1 MVKYGTI
8 NNKIIIEMAFTDN
21 NMEKFTYNFF
31 NNKGLYNMQINILQQ
46 NSKQDS
52 SINENLNECAAAAAT
67 QQLGG
72 NNLENNYIT
81 IEDLNQHLILGGTS
95 SISKV
100 LQNRKEALE
109 YKREQKEKT
118 KQPPPAQPTKPSQP
132 PQPPQQPDDNTQL
145 LTTEKFL
152 QNHNTNK
159 NIQYKIQLIIPN
171 NNNDL
176 YIIEPENNSRYE
188 TSYKKY
194 KEHILEQIDMFQ
206 KKQKLCNPIL
216 LKSKKNNDFEIEIGE
231 IVQFLY
237 TKIETSPKYKGTQIN
252 KIADNII

>member
-1 MVKYGTI
+1 MVKYGTF

-31 NNKGLYNMQINILQQ
+31 NNKGLYNIQINILQQ

-52 SINENLNECAAAAAT
+52 SINKNLNECATT
-67 QQLGG
+67 QQFGG

-81 IEDLNQHLILGGTS
+81 IDDLNQHLILGGTS

-100 LQNRKEALE
+100 LKNRKEALE

-118 KQPPPAQPTKPSQP
+118 KQPPPAQPTEPSQP
-132 PQPPQQPDDNTQL
+132 QQQPDENKQL

-206 KKQKLCNPIL
+206 KKQKVCNPLL
-216 LKSKKNNDFEIEIGE
+216 LKSKKNTDFEIIIGE
-231 IVQFLY
+231 IVQFSY

-252 KIADNII
+252 KIAENMI